1 MKIKKFLISTL
12 INSSKIVS
20 TLKVLTMFLFLPCDF
35 GEKVQSFL
43 INWPVAL
50 FSV

>member
-1 MKIKKFLISTL
+1 MKIKKFLVSL